1 MSPVSLYYY
10 LYLHLY
16 YQLSILQSAYK
27 EFYKCTGFSQ
37 VACQANVANVH
48 LFTFWGSDS
57 TMPPPTTSQNI
68 STTSH
73 HHPPPAK
80 IYPPPPTTTRHQPRY
95 IHQHPPTPTNSQ
107 NLFYKKPIY
116 KNLYPLS
123 GGNVKNLNIKPAITL
138 SFLFTTYTKNGFKK
152 LQCERTFIL

>member
-1 MSPVSLYYY
+1 
-10 LYLHLY
+10 
-16 YQLSILQSAYK
+16 
-27 EFYKCTGFSQ
+27 
-37 VACQANVANVH
+37 
-48 LFTFWGSDS
+48 
-57 TMPPPTTSQNI
+57 MPTPTTSQNI

-80 IYPPPPTTTRHQPRY
+80 IYLPPPTTTRHQPRY

-123 GGNVKNLNIKPAITL
+123 GGNVKNLNIKPAIAL

-152 LQCERTFIL
+152 LQCERTFILYETSLALKKDKCLSVENILKEIIELITSINSLTLS